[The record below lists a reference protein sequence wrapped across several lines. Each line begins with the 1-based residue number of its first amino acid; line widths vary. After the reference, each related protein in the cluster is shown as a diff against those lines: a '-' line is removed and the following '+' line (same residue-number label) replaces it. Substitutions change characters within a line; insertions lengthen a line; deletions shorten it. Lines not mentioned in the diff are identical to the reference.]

1 MKKLIEIMAPAG
13 SFESLEAAIK
23 AGADSV
29 YFGVTQLNMRAR
41 ASANFTIEDMKEIV
55 SRAKKAKVTTYLVVN
70 TLLYDHD
77 IIIAKTLI
85 DAAKENGVDAIIAF
99 DFAAMNYCNEIG
111 MPVHATIQFSISN
124 YEAVKF
130 FSKMTNRI
138 VLARELTLDQIKDI
152 YTKIVAENL
161 MGNEGRLMEIEVFG
175 HGALCVAQSG
185 RCWMSLYT
193 DNASANRG
201 ACLQNCRHAYKVTD
215 LSTGKDLV
223 LDNQYI
229 MSAADICTI
238 DFLDKFIDAGI
249 SVLKVEGRGRAPEY
263 VYTVI
268 STYKK
273 ALKDIEEG
281 SYTKEKIEGYLKD
294 LETVFNRKL
303 SHGNFF
309 LGKEIGEY
317 SDIYGSKATEEK
329 IYKGRVTNYFGKQ
342 GVAEITLE
350 AGSVKVGEKFLI
362 TGNETGVSFGNID
375 EIRIDYHPVNE
386 APAKSVI
393 SIKVSEK
400 VRKNDMFYI
409 VVAKEKPQDYLN
421 TQNKEEEII
430 KGEDVAKI
438 NKTEEEK
445 PQDFASIS
453 TDKKK
458 FIISQQRKNCIGCG
472 SCATYSPSCWKLNK
486 QTGKAELIDGLEKG
500 RVVVAEVKMEF
511 LEENKKA
518 ATACPMQVIKLNKD

>member
-1 MKKLIEIMAPAG
+1 
-13 SFESLEAAIK
+13 
-23 AGADSV
+23 
-29 YFGVTQLNMRAR
+29 
-41 ASANFTIEDMKEIV
+41 
-55 SRAKKAKVTTYLVVN
+55 
-70 TLLYDHD
+70 LYDHD
-77 IIIAKTLI
+77 IIIAKQLI
-85 DAAKENGVDAIIAF
+85 DAAKESGVDAIIAF

-138 VLARELTLDQIKDI
+138 ILARELTLDQIKDI
-152 YTKIVAENL
+152 HTKIVADNL
-161 MGNEGRLMEIEVFG
+161 LGNEGRLMEIEVFG
-175 HGALCVAQSG
+175 HGALCIAQSG

-215 LSTGKDLV
+215 LSTGKDLI

-238 DFLDKFIDAGI
+238 DFLDKFIDAGV
-249 SVLKVEGRGRAPEY
+249 SVLKVEGRGRSPEY

-281 SYTKEKIEGYLKD
+281 NYTKEKIEGYLKD

-309 LGKEIGEY
+309 LGKEVGEY

-329 IYKGRVTNYFGKQ
+329 VYKGRVTNYFSKQ
-342 GVAEITLE
+342 HVAEITLE
-350 AGSVKVGEKFLI
+350 AGGIKVGEKFLI
-362 TGNETGVSFGNID
+362 TGNETGVSFGTID
-375 EIRIDYHPVNE
+375 EIRVDFKTVPE
-386 APAKSVI
+386 APSKSVV
-393 SIKVSEK
+393 SIKVPEK

-409 VVAKEKPQDYLN
+409 VVNKEKPQDYL
-421 TQNKEEEII
+421 
-430 KGEDVAKI
+430 DVQTKVDKVDTLAKVEVKI
-438 NKTEEEK
+438 EEEK
-445 PQDFASIS
+445 PQDFSNIQ
-453 TDKKK
+453 TDKKN

-472 SCATYSPSCWKLNK
+472 SCVTYSPSCWKINK
-486 QTGKAELIDGLEKG
+486 KTGKAELISGMEKG
-500 RVVVAEVKMEF
+500 KVVVAEVAMEH

-518 ATACPMQVIKLNKD
+518 ATACPMQVIKLNKE

>member
-1 MKKLIEIMAPAG
+1 MSKKLIEIMAPAG
-13 SFESLEAAIK
+13 SFASLEAAIK

-41 ASANFTIEDMKEIV
+41 AAANFSLADMKEIV
-55 SRAKKAKVTTYLVVN
+55 QRAKKANVTTYLVVN

-77 IIIAKTLI
+77 INIAHKLI

-124 YEAVKF
+124 FEAVKF
-130 FSKMTNRI
+130 FSKMTNRV
-138 VLARELTLDQIKDI
+138 VLARELTLDQIKAI
-152 YTKIVAENL
+152 HQKIVDENL
-161 MGNEGRLMEIEVFG
+161 IGNEGRLMEIEVFG

-215 LSTGKDLV
+215 LSNGKELV
-223 LDNQYI
+223 LDNQYV

-249 SVLKVEGRGRAPEY
+249 SVLKIEGRGRSPEY
-263 VYTVI
+263 VYKII

-273 ALKDIEEG
+273 AVADIEQG
-281 SYTKEKIEGYLKD
+281 TYTKEKIEEYFKD

-309 LGKEIGEY
+309 LGKEVGEY
-317 SDIYGSKATEEK
+317 SDVYGSKATEEK
-329 IYKGRVTNYFGKQ
+329 VFKGRITNYFAKQ
-342 GVAEITLE
+342 QVAEVTLE
-350 AGSVKVGEKFLI
+350 AGDIKLGERFLI
-362 TGNETGVSFGNID
+362 TGDKTGVAFGNLE
-375 EIRIDYHPVNE
+375 EIRIDDKPVEN
-386 APAKSVI
+386 AVKKDVI

-400 VRKNDMFYI
+400 VRRNDLFYT
-409 VVAKEKPQDYLN
+409 VVEKLNPQDY
-421 TQNKEEEII
+421 E
-430 KGEDVAKI
+430 
-438 NKTEEEK
+438 
-445 PQDFASIS
+445 
-453 TDKKK
+453 
-458 FIISQQRKNCIGCG
+458 
-472 SCATYSPSCWKLNK
+472 Y
-486 QTGKAELIDGLEKG
+486 
-500 RVVVAEVKMEF
+500 
-511 LEENKKA
+511 
-518 ATACPMQVIKLNKD
+518 

>member
-1 MKKLIEIMAPAG
+1 MTKNLVEIMAPAG

-41 ASANFTIEDMKEIV
+41 AAANFTIDDMGEIV
-55 SRAKKAKVTTYLVVN
+55 ARAKKAKVLTYLVVN

-77 IIIAKTLI
+77 MAIVKKLI
-85 DAAKENGVDAIIAF
+85 DSAKQYGVDAIIAF
-99 DFAAMNYCNEIG
+99 DFAALNYCNEIG

-130 FSKMTNRI
+130 FSTMTNRV
-138 VLARELTLDQIKDI
+138 VLARELTLDQIKAI
-152 YTKIVAENL
+152 HNKIVEENL

-193 DNASANRG
+193 QNASANRG

-215 LSTGKDLV
+215 MSTGKDLV

-238 DFLDKFIDAGI
+238 DFLDKFVDAGI
-249 SVLKVEGRGRAPEY
+249 SVLKIEGRGRAPEY
-263 VYTVI
+263 VYTVV

-281 SYTKEKIEGYLKD
+281 NYTPEKIESYFKD

-317 SDIYGSKATEEK
+317 SNTYGSMATEER
-329 IYKGRVTNYFGKQ
+329 IYKGKVTNFLSKLS
-342 GVAEITLE
+342 VAEISLD
-350 AGSVKVGEKFLI
+350 AGELKKGEKKLF
-362 TGNETGVSFGNID
+362 TGERTGVVFETAND
-375 EIRIDYHPVNE
+375 IRIDN
-386 APAKSVI
+386 KSVDVAPQKSII
-393 SIKVSEK
+393 SIKVNEK
-400 VRKNDMFYI
+400 VRKNDLLYVI
-409 VVAKEKPQDYLN
+409 AKKTKLQDGSEK
-421 TQNKEEEII
+421 
-430 KGEDVAKI
+430 
-438 NKTEEEK
+438 
-445 PQDFASIS
+445 
-453 TDKKK
+453 
-458 FIISQQRKNCIGCG
+458 
-472 SCATYSPSCWKLNK
+472 
-486 QTGKAELIDGLEKG
+486 
-500 RVVVAEVKMEF
+500 
-511 LEENKKA
+511 
-518 ATACPMQVIKLNKD
+518 

>member
-1 MKKLIEIMAPAG
+1 MKTNLEIMAPAG

-41 ASANFTIEDMKEIV
+41 ASANFTFEDMKEIV
-55 SRAKKAKVTTYLVVN
+55 SRAKQVNVKTYLVVN

-77 IIIAKTLI
+77 IVVAKKLI
-85 DAAKENGVDAIIAF
+85 DAAKENDVDAIIAF

-130 FSKMTNRI
+130 FAKMTNRV
-138 VLARELTLDQIKDI
+138 VLARELTLDQIKTI
-152 YTKIVAENL
+152 HEKIVEENL

-175 HGALCVAQSG
+175 HGALCIAQSG

-193 DNASANRG
+193 NNASANRG

-215 LSTGKDLV
+215 LENGNEMV
-223 LDNQYI
+223 LDNHYV

-249 SVLKVEGRGRAPEY
+249 SVLKIEGRGRAPEY
-263 VYTVI
+263 VYTVV

-273 ALKDIEEG
+273 ALQDIENG
-281 SYTKEKIEGYLKD
+281 TYAKEKIDGYFKD

-317 SDIYGSKATEEK
+317 SDVYGSKATEER
-329 IYKGRVTNYFGKQ
+329 IYKGKITNYFSKL

-350 AGSVKVGEKFLI
+350 AGSIKPGEKFLI
-362 TGNETGVSFGNID
+362 TGNKTGVVFGEID
-375 EIRIDYHPVNE
+375 EIRMDDQVVAE
-386 APAKSVI
+386 AGPKSVL
-393 SIKVSEK
+393 SIKVSER
-400 VRKNDMFYI
+400 VRKNDQFF
-409 VVAKEKPQDYLN
+409 VVVKKDSPQDY
-421 TQNKEEEII
+421 I
-430 KGEDVAKI
+430 KAPIG
-438 NKTEEEK
+438 
-445 PQDFASIS
+445 
-453 TDKKK
+453 KKK
-458 FIISQQRKNCIGCG
+458 FTISQQKNNCIGCG
-472 SCATYSPSCWKLNK
+472 SCVTYSPDCWKINRE
-486 QTGKAELIDGLEKG
+486 TGKAELIDSVKKNN
-500 RVVVAEVKMEF
+500 VFVAEVDESY

-518 ATACPMQVIKLNKD
+518 ASACPTQVIKISKE

>member
-1 MKKLIEIMAPAG
+1 MKRTIEIMAPAG

-41 ASANFTIEDMKEIV
+41 ASANFTIEDIREIV

-77 IIIAKTLI
+77 IIIAKQLI
-85 DAAKENGVDAIIAF
+85 DAAKDSGVDAIIAF

-130 FSKMTNRI
+130 FSKMTNRV
-138 VLARELTLDQIKDI
+138 VLARELTLDQIKAVH
-152 YTKIVAENL
+152 TQIVNENL
-161 MGNEGRLMEIEVFG
+161 IGNEGRLMEIEVFG

-215 LSTGKDLV
+215 LSTGKDLI

-273 ALKDIEEG
+273 ALKDIEDG
-281 SYTKEKIEGYLKD
+281 NYTKERIEGYLKD

-342 GVAEITLE
+342 KVAEVTLE
-350 AGSVKVGEKFLI
+350 AGGVKVGEKFLI
-362 TGNETGVSFGNID
+362 TGNKTGVSFGTLD
-375 EIRIDYHPVNE
+375 EIRVDYKVVEE
-386 APAKSVI
+386 ASPKSI
-393 SIKVSEK
+393 MSIKVLEK

-409 VVAKEKPQDYLN
+409 VVKKEKPQDYLDVQ
-421 TQNKEEEII
+421 TKVAIVKEIDKVDEEI
-430 KGEDVAKI
+430 K
-438 NKTEEEK
+438 
-445 PQDFASIS
+445 QDTVNIE
-453 TDKKK
+453 TDKKN
-458 FIISQQRKNCIGCG
+458 FLISQQRKNCIGCG
-472 SCATYSPSCWKLNK
+472 SCATYSPSCWKINK
-486 QTGKAELIDGLEKG
+486 QTGKADLINGVEKG
-500 RVVVAEVKMEF
+500 KVVVAGVGMEF
-511 LEENKKA
+511 LNENKKA
-518 ATACPMQVIKLNKD
+518 AAACPMQVIKINKD